1 MEDKSSTLPA
11 VAASK
16 VYHENLQRELDGT
29 YWNHLMVKI
38 KAADTIKTRQEYA
51 RFKVVRKAE
60 LKTMKAIA
68 ATLHPGLQLRR
79 GRVQPGTGAEA
90 VHCPDIFDLS
100 SSLSR

>member
-16 VYHENLQRELDGT
+16 VYHEDLQGELDGT

-51 RFKVVRKAE
+51 RFKVIRQAE
-60 LKTMKAIA
+60 LKTVKASNA
-68 ATLHPGLQLRR
+68 ARLRGL
-79 GRVQPGTGAEA
+79 GR
-90 VHCPDIFDLS
+90 
-100 SSLSR
+100 